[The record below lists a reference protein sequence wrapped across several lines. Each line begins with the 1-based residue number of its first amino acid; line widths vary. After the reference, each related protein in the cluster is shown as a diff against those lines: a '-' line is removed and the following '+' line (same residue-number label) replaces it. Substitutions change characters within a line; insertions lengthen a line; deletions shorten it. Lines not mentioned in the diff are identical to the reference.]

1 MKVSFTN
8 LTKKKITINYRTLAN
23 SESVD
28 FIILPPFA
36 LNLEFDLPQH
46 KVEAIEKQLETNKQ
60 VIMIKTTKDK
70 AIEKNQSN
78 ETQRIS
84 HALELSTNEI
94 QNQVDFNLLDSVV
107 LSSNDDEINP
117 SITQE
122 ISKNDSTISNKKSSK
137 KKGK

>member
-8 LTKKKITINYRTLAN
+8 LTKKKITINYRPLVN
-23 SESVD
+23 SQNVD

-36 LNLEFDLPQH
+36 LNLEFDLPEH

-70 AIEKNQSN
+70 ALEKNQSN
-78 ETQRIS
+78 ENQRIN

-107 LSSNDDEINP
+107 LSSNDDELNP

-122 ISKNDSTISNKKSSK
+122 ISKNESTINNKKSSK
-137 KKGK
+137 KKAK